1 MKKNGQYVGVDEK
14 YIPEEEKYVDN
25 SINQEVTELVHDG
38 IKSAKDYISD
48 KDNQEKIKKA
58 GKKGLKFLKGIGI
71 GYLAFLGFVILM
83 ALIIFIVIL
92 TMFFK
97 INNNADRILDDTTNV
112 IDSVNDTDHSGDS
125 LYEISSFNG
134 DLEIYKGTK
143 YGTTVSILLDNVA
156 TKIKKNKDHPI
167 SVIYGSTTLSN
178 ADEII
183 ALKKQF
189 DNMTKY
195 EISFDYDSDGFINTV
210 TIANY

>member
-1 MKKNGQYVGVDEK
+1 M
-14 YIPEEEKYVDN
+14 DN

>member
-1 MKKNGQYVGVDEK
+1 M
-14 YIPEEEKYVDN
+14 DN

-112 IDSVNDTDHSGDS
+112 IRN
-125 LYEISSFNG
+125 L
-134 DLEIYKGTK
+134 
-143 YGTTVSILLDNVA
+143 
-156 TKIKKNKDHPI
+156 
-167 SVIYGSTTLSN
+167 
-178 ADEII
+178 
-183 ALKKQF
+183 
-189 DNMTKY
+189 
-195 EISFDYDSDGFINTV
+195 
-210 TIANY
+210 

>member
-1 MKKNGQYVGVDEK
+1 M
-14 YIPEEEKYVDN
+14 DN

-112 IDSVNDTDHSGDS
+112 IDNVNDTDHSGDS

>member
-183 ALKKQF
+183 ALKK
-189 DNMTKY
+189 
-195 EISFDYDSDGFINTV
+195 
-210 TIANY
+210 TI

>member
-1 MKKNGQYVGVDEK
+1 M
-14 YIPEEEKYVDN
+14 DN

-97 INNNADRILDDTTNV
+97 INNNADRILDDTTNF

>member
-1 MKKNGQYVGVDEK
+1 M
-14 YIPEEEKYVDN
+14 DN

-195 EISFDYDSDGFINTV
+195 EISFDCDSDEFINTV